1 MYELARKSIRN
12 LISEVRKIRPDI
24 SFECL
29 FDDVDES
36 ILVNHNYK
44 DYENDEEFLQ
54 KLVELIDNL
63 FYDNGFYEISI
74 SFDKGLLISAEEYS
88 FEELEYPVKKKKVFS
103 GINYAQFGF
112 IDCNAA

>member
-1 MYELARKSIRN
+1 MYELARKSIRK

-36 ILVNHNYK
+36 ILVNHDYK
-44 DYENDEEFLQ
+44 DYENDDVFLQ
-54 KLVELIDNL
+54 KLVDLIDNL

-74 SFDKGLLISAEEYS
+74 SFDKSLLISTEEYS
-88 FEELEYPVKKKKVFS
+88 FEENGYPVKKKKNFDR
-103 GINYAQFGF
+103 IDYPQFGF
-112 IDCNAA
+112 GNCSAA